1 MLLVKR
7 KRHTKCQTRGQK
19 VVLAYRMARISLRAS
34 LEKYVA
40 ETAHLKRAQDMAVDR
55 STYDNQ
61 IETPG

>member
-1 MLLVKR
+1 
-7 KRHTKCQTRGQK
+7 
-19 VVLAYRMARISLRAS
+19 MARISLRAS